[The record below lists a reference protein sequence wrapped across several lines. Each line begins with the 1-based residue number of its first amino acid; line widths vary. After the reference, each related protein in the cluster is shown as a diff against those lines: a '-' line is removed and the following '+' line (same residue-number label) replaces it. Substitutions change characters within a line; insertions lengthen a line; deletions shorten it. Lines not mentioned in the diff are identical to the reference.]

1 MADSERLRRRNSS
14 GTCTD
19 TYRMYSRE
27 LHGKAG
33 FSSSEEVKHESL
45 KRWKMSGYLFSFEFC
60 DKSCKGT
67 GDINAR
73 EHEGKNN
80 GVRLQTGGI

>member
-14 GTCTD
+14 GTYTD
-19 TYRMYSRE
+19 SYRMYSRE
-27 LHGKAG
+27 LPGKAG

-45 KRWKMSGYLFSFEFC
+45 KRWKMSGYLFFFESC

-73 EHEGKNN
+73 EHEDKNN
-80 GVRLQTGGI
+80 GVRLQTGRI